1 MVKSGGKWSKKHKS
15 GLKVM
20 FYGEYSHSLDTK
32 GRMNIP
38 AKFRDKLSEPFYM
51 TSGMD
56 GCLFVFA
63 ETEWNEFEEKILSI
77 PLSSK
82 NGRYFQRLFLSGAAD
97 CTLDKQGRVNVPPH
111 LRKYAGLEKDA
122 IIIGVG
128 KRIEIWS
135 KDKWDAYS
143 DPESIDFDEMAE
155 RMAELGI

>member
-1 MVKSGGKWSKKHKS
+1 
-15 GLKVM
+15 M

-51 TSGMD
+51 TRGLD

-63 ETEWNEFEEKILSI
+63 ENEWRDFEGKIKAI

-82 NGRYFQRLFLSGAAD
+82 EGRFFQRKFLSGAAD
-97 CTLDKQGRVNVPPH
+97 CTLDKQGRVNIPPH
-111 LRKYAGLEKDA
+111 LREAAELEKEA
-122 IIIGVG
+122 TVIGVG
-128 KRIEIWS
+128 SRIEIWS
-135 KDKWDAYS
+135 KAKWDAYN
-143 DPESIDFDEMAE
+143 DMDEMDIDDMAE